1 MTALRRFGE
10 TLLLWL
16 RAVTRP
22 SRIPQERRTALWPVK
37 GRILIAAAISVAALA
52 VSMLF
57 IDRLLIGEARLA
69 PAWVRDVFEWITWF
83 GIAGWFL
90 WPTSI
95 ALVIIAASP
104 WRKLTHFSQGVLAA
118 IIVRLGF
125 VFLAIGTPVLFAAIV
140 KRLIGRARPL
150 VNEIVNPYSYEPFV
164 WNESY
169 ASLPSGHSTNVF
181 AAAIAIGAIW
191 PKARLPMWIYA
202 VVIAASRVILD
213 AHFPSD
219 VMAGAIV
226 GSVGAMMVRGW
237 FAARGLGFSVGKDGI
252 IHHFPGP
259 SLGRSKDA
267 ARRLW
272 ALMYKRA

>member
-1 MTALRRFGE
+1 MTALRSFGE
-10 TLLLWL
+10 TLLLWF

-22 SRIPQERRTALWPVK
+22 ARIPHERRTALWPVK

-52 VSMLF
+52 GAMLF
-57 IDRLLIGEARLA
+57 IDTSVIGEARLA
-69 PAWVRDVFEWITWF
+69 PAWVRDGFEWITWF

-90 WPTSI
+90 WPTGI

-104 WRKLTHFSQGVLAA
+104 WRKLTHFSQGLLAA
-118 IIVRLGF
+118 IAVRLSF
-125 VFLAIGTPVLFAAIV
+125 VFLAIGAPVLFTAIV

-150 VNEIVNPYSYEPFV
+150 VSEIVNPYSYDPLV
-164 WNESY
+164 WKESY
-169 ASLPSGHSTNVF
+169 ASFPSGHSTNVF

-202 VVIAASRVILD
+202 VLIAASRVMVD

-219 VMAGAIV
+219 VIAGAIV
-226 GSVGAMMVRGW
+226 GSVGAIMVRGW
-237 FAARGLGFSVGKDGI
+237 FAARGLGFAVGKDGI

-259 SLGRSKDA
+259 SWKRSKDV

-272 ALMYKRA
+272 ALIYNRA